1 MKRIWLNIL
10 VLLAFLGAEFAALHF
25 MGNCNPRS
33 EYGAILGM
41 TALIVGALYSALLV
55 FEIRRA
61 ET

>member
-25 MGNCNPRS
+25 MGICNPRS

-55 FEIRRA
+55 F
-61 ET
+61 